1 MTQQGSGAFI
11 ISLHDLLARG
21 TTVYWDEAVA
31 IVEEICTVAILAS
44 GDHAAVPS
52 LAGARIDA
60 DGRVILERDGDGEKS
75 PTAAGRV
82 LHALLANTDVPV
94 PLRLFVTQSTAP
106 ETYPSLRAFAEGM
119 AYFGKPDR
127 AALIREVYKRAAD
140 LVQAGV
146 EPTLVPAQLPV
157 QEKEPPKKP
166 SQSKKPDVRHAAL
179 WSAAVVSIVVAA
191 VAAWAWW
198 NTGAARGATAGEGV
212 LSQAAAA
219 VTDLANQV
227 RERLTPTTSTPAEAP
242 AATPDTSPRPRAKR
256 RGDTAS
262 LALTDKT
269 PLAGRAVAIAEADTW
284 QLPVAVTVGTP
295 VAVAAS
301 TDTDPSDAGLPA
313 AAAKDFISRDT
324 DRLFTRSDAGVDPPM
339 MQYPQLTPPVKSSS
353 ARPPAVN
360 RVEVIVAANGT
371 VERARFVEGPIRM
384 VDAMLLGSVKNWK
397 FTPAVRDGEPVRYQT
412 IVSWPAVP

>member
-1 MTQQGSGAFI
+1 MTQQGSDALI

-31 IVEEICTVAILAS
+31 IVEEICTVAIRTS
-44 GDHAAVPS
+44 GDHAPVPS
-52 LAGARIDA
+52 LASARIDA
-60 DGRVILERDGDGEKS
+60 DGRVILARDGHGEKS

-106 ETYPSLRAFAEGM
+106 ETYPSLRAFAEGV

-127 AALIREVYKRAAD
+127 AALIREVYTRAAD

-157 QEKEPPKKP
+157 QEKVPPKKS

-179 WSAAVVSIVVAA
+179 WSAAAVSIAVAA
-191 VAAWAWW
+191 VAAWAWS
-198 NTGAARGATAGEGV
+198 NAGVPRGATAGEGV
-212 LSQAAAA
+212 LSQAAAV

-227 RERLTPTTSTPAEAP
+227 RERLTTTASTTAEAP
-242 AATPDTSPRPRAKR
+242 AATPDTSSRPRTKR
-256 RGDTAS
+256 RDGAAS
-262 LALTDKT
+262 VAVTDET
-269 PLAGRAVAIAEADTW
+269 PLASRALAIAQPDTW

-301 TDTDPSDAGLPA
+301 TDTDSSDAGLPTA
-313 AAAKDFISRDT
+313 AVKDFVSPDK
-324 DRLFTRSDAGVDPPM
+324 DRLFTRSDAGVEPPTM
-339 MQYPQLTPPVKSSS
+339 RYPQLTPPVKSSS
-353 ARPPAVN
+353 ARLAAVN
-360 RVEVIVAANGT
+360 RVEVIVAADGT
-371 VERARFVEGPIRM
+371 VERARFVEGPIHM

-397 FTPAVRDGEPVRYQT
+397 FTPAVRDGERVRYQT